1 MAEVRSTQ
9 MTSVTAGAKLL
20 PSADGGRKRLF
31 FARYVQGGSTQA
43 INDTIY
49 LGDLPKGARICKD
62 WLVNCSAGTASSTMD
77 IGLRTKGVGGQA
89 GTVIDADGIAAAVNT
104 AAAGYK
110 DANTGALIAAGEEYV
125 TTDVVEV
132 YATITGAVFAANQ
145 KLTVEG
151 SYVQD

>member
-89 GTVIDADGIAAAVNT
+89 GGQQEAHDLLHADAVKHLHGPFAHAAT
-104 AAAGYK
+104 
-110 DANTGALIAAGEEYV
+110 AGEHDPQV
-125 TTDVVEV
+125 
-132 YATITGAVFAANQ
+132 
-145 KLTVEG
+145 LR
-151 SYVQD
+151 

>member
-1 MAEVRSTQ
+1 MAEVKSTQ
-9 MTSVTAGAKLL
+9 TTAVAAGYKLL
-20 PSADGGRKRLF
+20 PSADGGHKRLF
-31 FARYVQGGSTQA
+31 YARYVQGAGTQA

-62 WLVNCSAGTASSTMD
+62 WLVNCAAGTASSTMD
-77 IGLRTKGVGGQA
+77 IGLRVKST

-110 DANTGALIAAGEEYV
+110 DANTGALIAAGAEYV
-125 TTDVVEV
+125 TTAEVEV
-132 YATITGAVFAANQ
+132 YATVTGAVFAAAQ
-145 KLTVEG
+145 ALTVEG

>member
-1 MAEVRSTQ
+1 MAEVKSTQ
-9 MTSVTAGAKLL
+9 MTSRAAGTKLL

-31 FARYVQGGSTQA
+31 YARYVNDASTDA
-43 INDTIY
+43 ISDTLY
-49 LGDLPKGARICKD
+49 LGDLPAGARICKD

-77 IGLRTKGVGGQA
+77 IGLRKKSD
-89 GTVIDADGIAAAVNT
+89 GTVIDADGIAASVNT

-110 DANTGALIAAGEEYV
+110 DANTGALLAAGEEYV
-125 TTDVVEV
+125 TTEAVEV
-132 YATITGAVFAANQ
+132 YATFTGAVFAASQ

>member
-1 MAEVRSTQ
+1 MAEVKSTQ
-9 MTSVTAGAKLL
+9 TTNTANGYKNL
-20 PSADGGRKRLF
+20 PSSEGGRRRLF
-31 FARYVQGGSTQA
+31 YARFVNGASTLA

-62 WLVNCSAGTASSTMD
+62 WLVNCGAGTASSTMD
-77 IGLRTKGVGGQA
+77 IGIRTKSTGA
-89 GTVIDADGIAAAVNT
+89 AIDADGIAAAVNT

-125 TTDVVEV
+125 TTAEVEV
-132 YATITGAVFAANQ
+132 YATVTGAVFAASQ